1 MAGKV
6 FIAMAMAG
14 IGLNNN
20 IVDLI
25 KNGGKPILLGLCCWV
40 SITAVS
46 LSVQSVTGIYTSNI

>member
-1 MAGKV
+1 
-6 FIAMAMAG
+6 MAMAG